1 MGDDMEGKLLDVQI
15 VAYRLQL
22 HPATVRRMY
31 HKGILK
37 GFKTGAE
44 LKTIRIYES
53 SVVQHI
59 NGRAWVNN
67 TSSGYI

>member
-1 MGDDMEGKLLDVQI
+1 MEEKLLEASM
-15 VAYRLQL
+15 VATRLSL
-22 HPATVRRMY
+22 DSSTIRRMF

-44 LKTIRIYES
+44 LKTIRIFES

-59 NGRAWVNN
+59 KGRAGDDN
-67 TSSGYI
+67 TGNGSR

>member
-1 MGDDMEGKLLDVQI
+1 MEEKLLEVSM
-15 VAYRLQL
+15 VATRLSL
-22 HPATVRRMY
+22 DSSTIRRIF

-44 LKTIRIYES
+44 LKTIRIFES

-59 NGRAWVNN
+59 KGRAGGDN
-67 TSSGYI
+67 TGNGSR

>member
-1 MGDDMEGKLLDVQI
+1 MEEKLLEVSM
-15 VAYRLQL
+15 VATRLSL
-22 HPATVRRMY
+22 DSSTIRRMF

-44 LKTIRIYES
+44 LKTIRIFES

-59 NGRAWVNN
+59 KGRTGGDNTGNGSR
-67 TSSGYI
+67 

>member
-1 MGDDMEGKLLDVQI
+1 MVATRLSLDSSTI
-15 VAYRLQL
+15 
-22 HPATVRRMY
+22 RRMF

-44 LKTIRIYES
+44 LKTIRIFES

-59 NGRAWVNN
+59 KGRAGGDN
-67 TSSGYI
+67 TGNGSR